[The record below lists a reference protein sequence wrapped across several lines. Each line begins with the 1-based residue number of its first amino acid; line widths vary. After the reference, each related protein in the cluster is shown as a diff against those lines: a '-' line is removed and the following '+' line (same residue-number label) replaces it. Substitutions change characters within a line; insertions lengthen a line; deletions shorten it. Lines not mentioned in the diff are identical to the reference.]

1 MSQNDKTSVF
11 IVEVQENMAKVPDS
25 IKEDIYRAV
34 KSDMEPDR
42 LVVHSKVGTSVALG
56 GGASLFLCGQMGLGL
71 SPLAVTVH
79 HCLMHYV
86 GYLGCTILCGAI
98 FAIIPVLL
106 LKTLSSKIQFLVLLR
121 KERLA
126 IGGWILSFGL
136 FLEFRNQPQDF
147 LLTIA
152 LWGIPALLTFYS
164 FAWLTSY
171 FSNSALSYDKAP

>member
-1 MSQNDKTSVF
+1 MS
-11 IVEVQENMAKVPDS
+11 KVPDS

-34 KSDMEPDR
+34 KTDMEPSR
-42 LVVHSKVGTSVALG
+42 WVVHSKVGTAVAMG

-71 SPLAVTVH
+71 SPLAVSVH
-79 HCLMHYV
+79 HWLMHYV
-86 GYLGCTILCGAI
+86 GYLGCTFLCGSI

-106 LKTLSSKIQFLVLLR
+106 LKALSSKIQFLILLR

-126 IGGWILSFGL
+126 IGGWVLSFGM

-152 LWGIPALLTFYS
+152 LWGIPALVTFYS
-164 FAWLTSY
+164 FGWLTSY
-171 FSNSALSYDKAP
+171 LSKIAPTFLKIP